1 MLKIQKYL
9 FLFRAKHYLL
19 RYKGGGSAQGLAM
32 HDIVKASKWQLA
44 LTGTIAAGYANNL
57 FYLLYRLDPALMVKK
72 GFEYGTTG
80 ERKFSEL
87 YGTIETEYEVDDGD
101 GEYHSTSRGRMIGSP
116 KCRPGISPLIYSEYL
131 MEGAVF
137 LCLSDMSEYLPE
149 LKEDVIFVSLED
161 EIAGEYRFVRKTIE
175 KRMMQKNGRTLLG
188 SYLQFSLSYSDKP
201 YGRTPILCPL
211 TGEIIA
217 EPADL
222 SYLIQDGKI
231 LNKERK
237 LVELVSQELSENR
250 NVFIYCNYTGAGEA
264 NIIHRLKDVLENN
277 CMAAREKIAV
287 LESSYPSAEKRE
299 EWVHKKAKEGIRV
312 FLTNPRCVKTGL
324 DFRFDYEGI
333 PFNYPTV
340 IFYQMDHD
348 LFTIWQ
354 AAKRHYRLNQNE
366 ECRTYYL
373 VSEMTIQPAAV
384 SLVASKQVAT
394 LAIQGKFSSEGL
406 CSMAQGVDARIKLAQ
421 AVAERSETQERGLKG
436 MFDVLNASNNKKGS
450 GREYEPMLTFYELT
464 GMNCNDEYEFFV
476 ADYVTSNQNG
486 QDIMDWLYGDDD
498 YLEEEQAEED
508 QIEVVLTEEVQI
520 EETLPIQEEEACT
533 QESSLDEMEFL
544 FEFVLG
550 TQLLVCDQK
559 IDVSQKQETVSMQR
573 MGKRNRRNQKVIRG
587 QRSVLGYFGM

>member
-1 MLKIQKYL
+1 M
-9 FLFRAKHYLL
+9 

-57 FYLLYRLDPALMVKK
+57 FYLLYRLDPALMVRK

-149 LKEDVIFVSLED
+149 LKEDVIFVPLED

-211 TGEIIA
+211 TGEVIA
-217 EPADL
+217 EPTDL

-421 AVAERSETQERGLKG
+421 AVAEKSETQERGLKG

-464 GMNCNDEYEFFV
+464 GINCNDEYEFFV

-498 YLEEEQAEED
+498 YLEEEQAEE
-508 QIEVVLTEEVQI
+508 EQI

>member
-1 MLKIQKYL
+1 
-9 FLFRAKHYLL
+9 
-19 RYKGGGSAQGLAM
+19 M

-57 FYLLYRLDPALMVKK
+57 FYLLYRLDPALMVRK

-149 LKEDVIFVSLED
+149 LKEDVIFVPLED

-211 TGEIIA
+211 TGEVIA

-421 AVAERSETQERGLKG
+421 AVAEKSETQERGLKG

-464 GMNCNDEYEFFV
+464 GINCNDEYEFFV

-498 YLEEEQAEED
+498 YLEEEQAEEE

>member
-1 MLKIQKYL
+1 M
-9 FLFRAKHYLL
+9 

-57 FYLLYRLDPALMVKK
+57 FYLLYRLDPALMVRK

-149 LKEDVIFVSLED
+149 LKEDVIFVPLED

-211 TGEIIA
+211 TGEVIA
-217 EPADL
+217 EPTDL

-421 AVAERSETQERGLKG
+421 AVAEKSETQERGLKG

-464 GMNCNDEYEFFV
+464 GINCNDEYEFFV

-498 YLEEEQAEED
+498 YLEEEQAEEE

>member
-1 MLKIQKYL
+1 M
-9 FLFRAKHYLL
+9 

-149 LKEDVIFVSLED
+149 LKEDVIFVPLED

-211 TGEIIA
+211 TGEVIA

-421 AVAERSETQERGLKG
+421 AVAEKSETQERGLKG

-464 GMNCNDEYEFFV
+464 GINCNDEYEFFV

-498 YLEEEQAEED
+498 YLEEEQAEEE
-508 QIEVVLTEEVQI
+508 QIEVVLTEDVQI
-520 EETLPIQEEEACT
+520 EETLPIQEEEVCT
-533 QESSLDEMEFL
+533 QESSSDEMEFL
-544 FEFVLG
+544 FEFILG
-550 TQLLVCDQK
+550 AQLLVCDQK
-559 IDVSQKQETVSMQR
+559 VDVFQKQEIVNMQR
-573 MGKRNRRNQKVIRG
+573 MGKRNRRNQKVIQG